1 MTGIARQRAARY
13 RLLSRCFHAPDEALL
28 RELSEAVD
36 WVGSDG
42 LPPLS
47 ELRKEHARLFVGPFE
62 LPAPPYGSIYLEDG
76 GLVWGDSTNDAVRRY
91 REEGLKVSMKEP
103 GDHVA
108 IELEF
113 MYLLAFREAEAMAAE
128 DATGVE
134 RYRARQSDFLG
145 RHLGAWLPSLTERVV
160 ENAEL
165 PFYAEVVTA
174 ADAFVREDLAGL
186 RRPDSSGSVGSSKA
200 DESIDSA
207 AE

>member
-1 MTGIARQRAARY
+1 MLETAPQRAARY

-36 WVGSDG
+36 WACTDG
-42 LPPLS
+42 LPSLS

-62 LPAPPYGSIYLEDG
+62 LPAPPYGSLYLEED

-91 REEGLKVSMKEP
+91 REEGLKVSLKEP

-113 MYLLAFREAEAMAAE
+113 MYLLAFREAEAAAAE
-128 DATGVE
+128 DTTGVQ
-134 RYRARQSDFLG
+134 RYRARQSDFLE

-165 PFYAEVVTA
+165 PFYADVVTA
-174 ADAFVREDLAGL
+174 AEDFVREDLAKL
-186 RRPDSSGSVGSSKA
+186 RRPDSSGSPGSSRA
-200 DESIDSA
+200 DQSIDSA